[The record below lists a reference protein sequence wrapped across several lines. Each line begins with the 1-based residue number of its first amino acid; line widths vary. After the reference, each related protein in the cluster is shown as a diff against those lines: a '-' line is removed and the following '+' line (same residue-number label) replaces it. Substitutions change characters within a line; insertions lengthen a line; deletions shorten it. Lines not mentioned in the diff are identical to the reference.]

1 MQRGKGACR
10 AELQVC
16 IGAKVMLTDNGKM
29 EQSAGNG
36 CIGEVVQIW
45 CKYKRLNSPE
55 NIKWQPG
62 QLPGT
67 YNSDE
72 KIETIE
78 IKFPNIAKT
87 IRVSK
92 TDTKTMAFEGT
103 WYKKDTWPLAL
114 G

>member
-1 MQRGKGACR
+1 
-10 AELQVC
+10 
-16 IGAKVMLTDNGKM
+16 MLTDNGKM
-29 EQSAGNG
+29 EQGAGNG

-55 NIKWQPG
+55 NIKWQPS